1 MKSVTKFTKDFKK
14 MKKAFTPLQHLQES
28 ESNLS
33 DDEYED
39 RASHFQIAG
48 SRFQVTQLNQEFKP
62 RIAKLFN
69 QAQEVN
75 IKLNLK
81 EIILLDSQSTIIFFC
96 NTALVANKFK
106 SSNIMRLKSNGGT
119 MLVTHKGEMAGYHKK
134 IGLARELLQILLL

>member
-62 RIAKLFN
+62 RIAKIFN
-69 QAQEVN
+69 QAQN
-75 IKLNLK
+75 TNNKLDLR
-81 EIILLDSQSTIIFFC
+81 EIILLDIQSTMYLFC
-96 NTALVANKFK
+96 NPELVA
-106 SSNIMRLKSNGGT
+106 
-119 MLVTHKGEMAGYHKK
+119 
-134 IGLARELLQILLL
+134 